1 MRATYLWAVAIAV
14 LLVSWLASGQL
25 DQEAVE
31 YESSIAERNA
41 QSLTLMSDQ
50 RHQFELY
57 LHKRN
62 CRRATRTFAARPN
75 KRTVEV
81 RTEIT
86 GRVVERPLS
95 EDSLWLRISCSADC
109 QSKTGKR
116 RSLNHSNA

>member
-41 QSLTLMSDQ
+41 ESLTLASDQ
-50 RHQFELY
+50 APTQVRG
-57 LHKRN
+57 
-62 CRRATRTFAARPN
+62 CTCTSATADALRECSRQDQN
-75 KRTVEV
+75 KRTVDV

-86 GRVVERPLS
+86 GRVVERAVERGQRVAANQLA
-95 EDSLWLRISCSADC
+95 LRTVS
-109 QSKTGKR
+109 R
-116 RSLNHSNA
+116 RQGSGAH